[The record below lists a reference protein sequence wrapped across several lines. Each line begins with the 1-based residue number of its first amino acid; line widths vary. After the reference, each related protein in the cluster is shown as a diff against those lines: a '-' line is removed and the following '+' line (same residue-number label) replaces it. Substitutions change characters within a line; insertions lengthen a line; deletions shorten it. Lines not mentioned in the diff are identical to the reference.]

1 MYSRYISSLTRFSPL
16 SLIPLDFLVIFLSSP
31 FLVFIS
37 RVSLLHSL
45 YSIHAAVLFSC
56 SFIYLRMVPVFP
68 LTVLL
73 FLFYSPFFLPV
84 LFFFFPFFFLRT
96 PDFLRSILL
105 SLIRTPDT
113 FFLLS
118 KASVPH
124 SPLASLFCLPSLSSS
139 VISRAIIHR
148 EHRYRAD
155 DFYQSWMKSFVIW
168 LSFCDLHHSCFGFDV
183 LRISRPCII
192 LLLAFLPFFS
202 ETGSPLHSFT
212 FTKLS
217 RKTLLPLV
225 L

>member
-84 LFFFFPFFFLRT
+84 LFFFFLSFSFAPRTFCAPF
-96 PDFLRSILL
+96 S
-105 SLIRTPDT
+105 
-113 FFLLS
+113 
-118 KASVPH
+118 
-124 SPLASLFCLPSLSSS
+124 SP
-139 VISRAIIHR
+139 
-148 EHRYRAD
+148 
-155 DFYQSWMKSFVIW
+155 SFV
-168 LSFCDLHHSCFGFDV
+168 
-183 LRISRPCII
+183 RR
-192 LLLAFLPFFS
+192 
-202 ETGSPLHSFT
+202 THSFS
-212 FTKLS
+212 S
-217 RKTLLPLV
+217 RKLLFRTLHLPVSFVCRPFPPRLFRER
-225 L
+225 

>member
-84 LFFFFPFFFLRT
+84 LFFFSFLFPSHPGLFALHSPLPHSYAGHILSPLESFCSALSTCQSLLFAVPFLLGYFASDNTQGTQT
-96 PDFLRSILL
+96 PSGRLLPKLNEELRDLVIFLRS
-105 SLIRTPDT
+105 
-113 FFLLS
+113 
-118 KASVPH
+118 
-124 SPLASLFCLPSLSSS
+124 SS
-139 VISRAIIHR
+139 
-148 EHRYRAD
+148 
-155 DFYQSWMKSFVIW
+155 F
-168 LSFCDLHHSCFGFDV
+168 V
-183 LRISRPCII
+183 LRIRRAPHFTSVYYSSSRLPS
-192 LLLAFLPFFS
+192 FLQ
-202 ETGSPLHSFT
+202 
-212 FTKLS
+212 
-217 RKTLLPLV
+217 
-225 L
+225 

>member
-45 YSIHAAVLFSC
+45 FHSC
-56 SFIYLRMVPVFP
+56 GRVVF
-68 LTVLL
+68 VLL
-73 FLFYSPFFLPV
+73 YLPPDGTSVSSYRVALPLLFTVFSSRP
-84 LFFFFPFFFLRT
+84 FFFFPFFFLRT

-118 KASVPH
+118 KASVP
-124 SPLASLFCLPSLSSS
+124 LASLFCLPSLSSS

-148 EHRYRAD
+148 EHRHRAD
-155 DFYQSWMKSFVIW
+155 DFYQS
-168 LSFCDLHHSCFGFDV
+168 
-183 LRISRPCII
+183 
-192 LLLAFLPFFS
+192 
-202 ETGSPLHSFT
+202 
-212 FTKLS
+212 
-217 RKTLLPLV
+217 
-225 L
+225 